1 MESDT
6 PLDRGG
12 RFAPSLLPRSAPLGD
27 NKDAP
32 GPAGIAL
39 TIRNGVFWSAAG
51 TIVFRLS
58 NIVVMAF
65 VARILAPDQFGIFA
79 LAVTIHAFTV
89 SVAELGVA
97 SAIARSDL
105 DVERIA
111 PTVTTIS
118 IAASVSL
125 AAPMMIF
132 AEPLALLLGS
142 IEAAPSI
149 RILSIGVAMVGPFAV
164 PGALLQRD
172 FRQLA
177 LFKASICGFVPGS
190 ALLVLSSIAGGGVEG
205 LAWSRVVA
213 QLITGSVM
221 IAASGRVFKP
231 GLDLGVVAPLLGFGI
246 PLALSNLLSQVLLNV
261 DNIFIGRMLGVAE
274 LGTYSIAFAVSV
286 WSTAVVGSMLNAVV
300 LPGVTAV
307 VRDGGDIK
315 SAIVSATGI
324 VAWVAAPIAAFSIA
338 FAQPL
343 IVTVYGSQ
351 WAAGGPVLA
360 ALASYGL
367 VFVLGLL
374 FANIIIAT
382 GRTAVLFWVQAAAL
396 LALLPALPLGIQLA
410 GSIGAGWAHVLVVSL
425 VTLPVY
431 LVSLR
436 RVSGIRILNLVR
448 EVARPLLAA
457 GGCAAIAWLATK
469 EIQPSPVSLGA
480 GFLICGTGY
489 VLMTRG
495 MLLRVFPSGFSLRK
509 PKENR

>member
-1 MESDT
+1 MKSVA
-6 PLDRGG
+6 PQDRGG
-12 RFAPSLLPRSAPLGD
+12 RFAPSLLPRSAPSGDRKDVLGQT
-27 NKDAP
+27 
-32 GPAGIAL
+32 GVAL
-39 TIRNGVFWSAAG
+39 AIRNSVFWSAAG

-79 LAVTIHAFTV
+79 LAVTVHAFTV
-89 SVAELGVA
+89 SVAEFGVA
-97 SAIARSDL
+97 AAVARSDL
-105 DVERIA
+105 DIERIA

-125 AAPMMIF
+125 AAPMMVF

-142 IEAAPSI
+142 GEAASSI
-149 RILSIGVAMVGPFAV
+149 RILSIGVALIGPFAV

-172 FRQLA
+172 FRQRT
-177 LFKASICGFVPGS
+177 LFKASVCGFVPGS
-190 ALLVLSSIAGGGVEG
+190 AVLLWSSLTGGGVEG
-205 LAWSRVVA
+205 LAWSRVLA

-221 IAASGRVFKP
+221 IASSGRIFKP
-231 GLDLGVVAPLLGFGI
+231 GLDLGILAPLLGFGI

-307 VRDGGDIK
+307 VRDGGDIR
-315 SAIVSATGI
+315 SAVLSATGI

-343 IVTVYGSQ
+343 IVTVYGPQ

-382 GRTAVLFWVQAAAL
+382 GHTVVLFWVQVAAL
-396 LALLPALPLGIQLA
+396 IALLPALPLGIQLA
-410 GSIGAGWAHVLVVSL
+410 GSVGAGWAHVVVVSL

-431 LVSLR
+431 LGSLR
-436 RVSGIRILNLVR
+436 RVSGIRILSLVR
-448 EVARPLLAA
+448 EIGRPLLAA
-457 GGCAAIAWLATK
+457 GGCAAVAWLATK
-469 EIQPSPVSLGA
+469 EIQPSPLSLGA

-489 VLMTRG
+489 GLITRG
-495 MLLRVFPSGFSLRK
+495 TFLRVFPSGFGLRK
-509 PKENR
+509 LTERR